1 MKIAIFALALAA
13 SFGATAIPA
22 FAKKGMDSAN
32 SLPSGFYTHTPKQ
45 VQAQIKQNYFA
56 AQQAK
61 HVAND
66 ASAKALSHIV

>member
-32 SLPSGFYTHTPKQ
+32 SLPNGFYAHTPKQ
-45 VQAQIKQNYFA
+45 IQAQIKQDYFV
-56 AQQAK
+56 AQHVK

-66 ASAKALSHIV
+66 ASAKALSHIG